1 MADKNPVQRNKGK
14 YMKNKTLT
22 ASLAAAAFA
31 GLFSTTAWA
40 AFPEKP
46 VKLVVPFPA
55 GGTVDTVARILS
67 QGLAQKLGQQ
77 IVVDYKAGAA
87 TIIGAESVAK
97 SEPDG
102 YTLLLGTA
110 TTFAVNPIL
119 YKKLP
124 YNEKTSF
131 TPLGV
136 IGSTGL
142 VLLANEKETA
152 STLPQLIKN
161 IQAKPG
167 AYSYGSHGNGSTV
180 HFAGEMLWSAA
191 GVKVMHVPYKG
202 SAPAM
207 TDLMGGQIPLS
218 FDAIPAATAS
228 LKSGRVK
235 AIAVT
240 TDSRSPMMPDV
251 PTVAESGYPGF
262 KMESWFAIV
271 APQGLS
277 ADVRQTLETAIRDTL
292 ADKATSDK
300 LLATGFQPHFEPA
313 SRYTTLVE
321 EDIAK
326 LRPIAVNNH
335 IQQN

>member
-1 MADKNPVQRNKGK
+1 
-14 YMKNKTLT
+14 MKIKAL
-22 ASLAAAAFA
+22 ASGLALALSA
-31 GLFSTTAWA
+31 GMFSTVAQA

-46 VKLVVPFPA
+46 IRLVVPFPA
-55 GGTVDTVARILS
+55 GGTVDTVARILA
-67 QGLAQKLGQQ
+67 QGLGEKLGQQ

-110 TTFAVNPIL
+110 TTFSVNPIL

-124 YNEKTSF
+124 YNEETSF
-131 TPLGV
+131 TPLGI

-142 VLLANEKETA
+142 VLLANEKEKA
-152 STLPQLIKN
+152 SSLEQLIKN
-161 IQAKPG
+161 IQANPG
-167 AYSYGSHGNGSTV
+167 AYSYGSHGNGTTV

-202 SAPAM
+202 SAPAI

-218 FDAIPAATAS
+218 FDAIPAAAAS
-228 LKSGRVK
+228 LKSGRIK

-240 TDSRSPMMPDV
+240 TEKRSPMMPDV
-251 PTVAESGYPGF
+251 PTIAESGYPGF
-262 KMESWFAIV
+262 KMESWFAVV
-271 APQGLS
+271 APKGLS
-277 ADVRQTLETAIRDTL
+277 ADVQKTLETALADTL
-292 ADKATSDK
+292 ADKATSDR
-300 LLATGFQPHFEPA
+300 LLATGFQPGFEPG
-313 SRYTTLVE
+313 SRYTPMVKS
-321 EDIAK
+321 DIAK
-326 LRPIAVNNH
+326 LRPIATANN

>member
-1 MADKNPVQRNKGK
+1 
-14 YMKNKTLT
+14 MKVRTL
-22 ASLAAAAFA
+22 ASGLGLA
-31 GLFSTTAWA
+31 LSAWLGVATPTIA

-46 VKLVVPFPA
+46 IRLVVPFTA
-55 GGTVDTVARILS
+55 GGSVDTVARILV
-67 QGLAQKLGQQ
+67 QGLSERLGQQ
-77 IVVDYKAGAA
+77 VIVDYKAGAA

-97 SEPDG
+97 SEPNG

-124 YNEKTSF
+124 YNEEASF
-131 TPLGV
+131 TPLAI

-142 VLLANEKETA
+142 VLLANEKEKA
-152 STLPQLIKN
+152 SSLPQLIKN
-161 IQAKPG
+161 IRANPAG
-167 AYSYGSHGNGSTV
+167 YSYGSHGNGTTV
-180 HFAGEMLWSAA
+180 HFAAEMLWSAA

-218 FDAIPAATAS
+218 FDAIPAAAAS
-228 LKSGRVK
+228 LKSGRIK

-240 TDSRSPMMPDV
+240 TEQRSPMMPDV
-251 PTVAESGYPGF
+251 PTIAESGFPGF
-262 KMESWFAIV
+262 KMESWFAVV
-271 APQGLS
+271 APKGLT
-277 ADVRQTLETAIRDTL
+277 ADVQNKLETALADTL
-292 ADKATSDK
+292 ADKATADK
-300 LLATGFQPHFEPA
+300 LLATGFQPGFEPG
-313 SRYTTLVE
+313 SRYVLRVK

-326 LRPIAVNNH
+326 LRPIATENN